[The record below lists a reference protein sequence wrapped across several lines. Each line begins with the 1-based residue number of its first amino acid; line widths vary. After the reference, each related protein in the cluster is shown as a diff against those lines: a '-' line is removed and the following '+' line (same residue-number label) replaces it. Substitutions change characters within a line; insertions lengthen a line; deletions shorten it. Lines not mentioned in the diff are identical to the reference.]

1 MSSGILRENVL
12 ECLASWNGRST
23 VSGKME
29 GYGQYFDKRHVV
41 FAASFKRTA
50 GIEKCLN
57 KSSGIN
63 NQREILGKELW
74 SIECGACARA

>member
-29 GYGQYFDKRHVV
+29 RYGQHFDKRHVV

-50 GIEKCLN
+50 GIEK
-57 KSSGIN
+57 
-63 NQREILGKELW
+63 
-74 SIECGACARA
+74 